1 MAKGKVKFFSNRKG
15 FGFVIGD
22 DDNKEYF
29 VHFSSIVMEGYK
41 TLKENQ
47 EVTYE
52 PVDTDKGL
60 QASNVVPGEK
70 ILEAVKAEEA
80 AA

>member
-22 DDNKEYF
+22 EDNKEYF

-47 EVTYE
+47 EVTFE
-52 PVDTDKGL
+52 GMETEKGL
-60 QASNVVPGEK
+60 QAANVTPTEK
-70 ILEAVKAEEA
+70 APATARAEA
-80 AA
+80 

>member
-15 FGFVIGD
+15 FGFIIGED
-22 DDNKEYF
+22 DKEYF

-52 PVDTDKGL
+52 PVNTDKGL
-60 QASNVVPGEK
+60 QASEVTPV
-70 ILEAVKAEEA
+70 EAPVSPADA
-80 AA
+80 